1 MRGLPRTVF
10 GRMLLL
16 MSAGLMF
23 AQAAGAVIFLV
34 EQQRSLGRTL
44 SHEVAQRILALHRT
58 LDRMQDA
65 EQAAVAASLS
75 TPRMALTIADT
86 VPPGA
91 EGSLDAGHDGDFV
104 AQLRDALGEARA
116 VRVVEVPRV
125 GSFAFDVRL
134 RLASGR
140 WLGVQG
146 RAPQDLFLRP
156 WYLLANLALML
167 LAVVALVAV
176 AARGVTRP
184 LVDLATA
191 AGLLST
197 DLRQPPLPER
207 GPVETRDAAR
217 AFNAMQSRLR
227 AGIEE
232 RERFLAAVSHDLKT
246 PVTRLRLRSEML
258 SDPGLRERYV
268 ADLDDMQQLLD
279 GALDY
284 LRGKAVDE
292 PLQVVDIVAL
302 VESLVDDYAG
312 LGDITLDAPDALQ
325 CPARPRALRRALMNL
340 IDNALKYGLRASVT
354 LRGRDG
360 SIEILVDDDGPG
372 VEPGELE
379 RVFEPF
385 HRLETSRSRD
395 TGGSGLG
402 LAIARQIARSQGG
415 EVTLVNRERGGLR
428 AVLTLPV
435 AEPRVRMDG
444 SPGTAGPATRS
455 PGHPASEPAR
465 GPRG

>member
-1 MRGLPRTVF
+1 MRWLPRTLF

-16 MSAGLMF
+16 MSAGLVL

-34 EQQRSLGRTL
+34 EQQRSLGHTL
-44 SHEVAQRILALHRT
+44 SHEVAQRITALYRT
-58 LDRMQDA
+58 LDRLPA
-65 EQAAVAASLS
+65 TEQAAVAASLS
-75 TPRMALTIADT
+75 TPRLVLAIEDAA
-86 VPPGA
+86 PPGA
-91 EGSLDAGHDGDFV
+91 GAGGEAARGSDF
-104 AQLRDALGEARA
+104 ADHLREALGETRPMRF
-116 VRVVEVPRV
+116 VQVPRV
-125 GSFAFDVRL
+125 GRFAFDVRL
-134 RLASGR
+134 QLASGR

-146 RAPQDLFLRP
+146 RAPQEVFP
-156 WYLLANLALML
+156 WPWHLLVNLALML
-167 LAVVALVAV
+167 LAVGALVAV

-184 LVDLATA
+184 LVDLAA
-191 AGLLST
+191 AARRLAT

-207 GPVETRDAAR
+207 GPTEIREAAH
-217 AFNAMQSRLR
+217 AFNAMQSRIR

-258 SDPGLRERYV
+258 DDAGLRERYV

-292 PLQVVDIVAL
+292 PVQVVDIVAL

-312 LGDITLDAPDALQ
+312 LGDVRLGAPDALQ

-340 IDNALKYGLRASVT
+340 IDNALKYGQRAAVT
-354 LRGRDG
+354 LRAQPGAV
-360 SIEILVDDDGPG
+360 EIVVDDDGPG

-385 HRLETSRSRD
+385 HRLEASRSRD

-402 LAIARQIARSQGG
+402 LAIARQIARAHGG
-415 EVTLVNRERGGLR
+415 EVTLANREQGGLR

-435 AEPRVRMDG
+435 AAPRD
-444 SPGTAGPATRS
+444 
-455 PGHPASEPAR
+455 
-465 GPRG
+465 

>member
-1 MRGLPRTVF
+1 MRWLPRTLF

-16 MSAGLMF
+16 MSAGLVL

-34 EQQRSLGRTL
+34 ERQRSLGHTL
-44 SHEVAQRILALHRT
+44 SHEVAQRIAALHRT
-58 LDRMQDA
+58 LDGLPA
-65 EQAAVAASLS
+65 GEQSAVAASLS
-75 TPRMALTIADT
+75 TPRLALKVEDAL
-86 VPPGA
+86 PPGA
-91 EGSLDAGHDGDFV
+91 DAGEGAGDPARDSGFV
-104 AQLRDALGEARA
+104 QHLREDVRA
-116 VRVVEVPRV
+116 DTPMRFLELPQV
-125 GSFAFDVRL
+125 GRFAFDVRL
-134 RLASGR
+134 QLATGR
-140 WLGVQG
+140 WLAVQG
-146 RAPQDLFLRP
+146 QAPQEVFP
-156 WYLLANLALML
+156 WPWHLLLNLALML
-167 LAVVALVAV
+167 LAVGALVAV

-191 AGLLST
+191 ARRLAT
-197 DLRQPPLPER
+197 DLRQPPLPEQ
-207 GPVETRDAAR
+207 GPVEIRDAAH
-217 AFNAMQSRLR
+217 AFNAMQSRIR

-258 SDPGLRERYV
+258 ADAGLRERYV

-302 VESLVDDYAG
+302 VESLVDDYAD
-312 LGDITLDAPDALQ
+312 LGDVTLQAPDALQ

-340 IDNALKYGLRASVT
+340 IDNALKYGRRGEVT
-354 LRGRDG
+354 LRGRSG
-360 SIEILVDDDGPG
+360 VVEVLVDDEGPG

-385 HRLETSRSRD
+385 HRLEASRSRD

-402 LAIARQIARSQGG
+402 LAIARQIARAHGG
-415 EVTLVNRERGGLR
+415 EVTLANREPVGLR

-435 AEPRVRMDG
+435 AQQR
-444 SPGTAGPATRS
+444 T
-455 PGHPASEPAR
+455 
-465 GPRG
+465 